1 MNWKRRFLYNAI
13 ILTGGAVALR
23 LVNIAFRVFICGKLG
38 DSGMGLY
45 QLIFSIFSLAVTAC
59 TSGVSLAVT
68 RLVAEGCGVRRSV
81 GRCMILALLI
91 SSFAGFILWSGTEW
105 IANVLLESPEATRAL
120 RLLIPGLPCMAVC
133 ACMKGYFLAVRNT
146 ALPAAGELLE
156 QIATIGAGVL
166 LMFRM
171 SSLDAL
177 MLGSTLGEAASCL
190 FIGICFLYTVRS
202 KTQTADCR
210 NPVTTRR
217 ILHIAAPVLCGN
229 FVRSTLNSTE
239 NLLVPRGLKQYGAD
253 ANTSLAQYGTMQGM
267 VMPILL
273 FPASF
278 ITPLCSLFI
287 PELAERAARGQQNT
301 IRKITQAAI
310 RLTLLFSFIV
320 TTLLI
325 VFAEPLCHFF
335 FQNSQAGI
343 LLRVMAPIV
352 PLMYLDSIVDGML
365 KGLDQ
370 QVSTL
375 KYNFSDSLIRVCF
388 IAVLLP
394 IFGMKAYVFI
404 LFFSEIFNASLSI
417 HRLLKVTDLQVDIVD
432 WILIPV
438 VTASLLYYFLSFFIA
453 LI

>member
-1 MNWKRRFLYNAI
+1 M

-23 LVNIAFRVFICGKLG
+23 LTNIAFRVFICGQLG

-68 RLVAEGCGVRRSV
+68 RLVAEGNGVRPSV
-81 GRCMILALLI
+81 GRCMVLALLI
-91 SSFAGFILWSGTEW
+91 SGLAGLVLWCGSGW
-105 IANVLLESPEATRAL
+105 IAAILLGSPEAARPI
-120 RLLIPGLPCMAVC
+120 RLLVPGLPCMAVC
-133 ACMKGYFLAVRNT
+133 ACIKGYFLAVRNT

-156 QIATIGAGVL
+156 QVFTIGAGML
-166 LMFRM
+166 LMSRITP
-171 SSLDAL
+171 LDAL
-177 MLGSTLGEAASCL
+177 MLGSTLGEASSCL
-190 FIGICFLYTVRS
+190 LLGLCFLCTVR
-202 KTQTADCR
+202 R
-210 NPVTTRR
+210 NPGGRAGKGRVATRKV
-217 ILHIAAPVLCGN
+217 LHIAAPVLCGN

-239 NLLVPRGLKQYGAD
+239 NLLVPRGLKQYGAG
-253 ANTSLAQYGTMQGM
+253 AAGSLAQYGIMQGM

-287 PELAERAARGQQNT
+287 PELAERAASGRQKSIQ
-301 IRKITQAAI
+301 RMARLAM

-325 VFAEPLCHFF
+325 VFAEPLCNLFF
-335 FQNSQAGI
+335 NNTQAGV
-343 LLRVMAPIV
+343 LLRIMAPIV

-375 KYNFSDSLIRVCF
+375 KYNFSDSLLRVLF

-394 IFGMKAYVFI
+394 VFGMKAYVFV

-417 HRLLKVTDLQVDIVD
+417 HRLLKVTDLTVDVVD
-432 WILIPV
+432 WVLLPA
-438 VTASLLYYFLSFFIA
+438 VTGALLYYFLSFLTA